1 MAQLSAFELSPLH
14 GQQSPKKRTATYNN
28 FCGPAS
34 SSKHPHQLLLCTDVA
49 ARGLDL
55 PNVDLVVQFD
65 PPQDPTQFNHR
76 AGRTARAG
84 QKGKAVAL
92 LTREGR
98 EEDYVEFMKRRGV
111 PLIEEIANHGF
122 IAVTPEEGDKVN
134 GSLRK
139 IVLKDRDLHD
149 KVREAMHA

>member
-1 MAQLSAFELSPLH
+1 M
-14 GQQSPKKRTATYNN
+14 
-28 FCGPAS
+28 
-34 SSKHPHQLLLCTDVA
+34 A

-84 QKGKAVAL
+84 QRGKAVAL
-92 LTREGR
+92 LTQEGR
-98 EEDYVEFMKRRGV
+98 EEDYVEFMRRRGV
-111 PLIEEIANHGF
+111 PLVDETQNPRYQ
-122 IAVTPEEGDKVN
+122 AVSTEEGDKIN
-134 GSLRK
+134 ASLRK

-149 KVREAMHA
+149 KVGNISAV

>member
-1 MAQLSAFELSPLH
+1 M
-14 GQQSPKKRTATYNN
+14 
-28 FCGPAS
+28 
-34 SSKHPHQLLLCTDVA
+34 LCTDVA

-84 QKGKAVAL
+84 QKGKAVVL
-92 LTREGR
+92 LTTEGR

-111 PLIEEIANHGF
+111 PLRNELEVSTF
-122 IAVTPEEGDKVN
+122 VPVKPEEGEKVN
-134 GSLRK
+134 ASLRK
-139 IVLKDRDLHD
+139 IVLQDREHHD
-149 KVREAMHA
+149 KVRTLQPVAFASEARLTSSSRL